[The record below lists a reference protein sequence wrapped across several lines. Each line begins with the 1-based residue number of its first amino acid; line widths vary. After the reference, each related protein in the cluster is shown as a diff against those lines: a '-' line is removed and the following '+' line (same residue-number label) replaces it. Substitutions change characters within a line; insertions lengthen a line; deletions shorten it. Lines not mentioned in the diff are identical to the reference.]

1 MILIQTPRRGCSRN
15 KQVTDDE
22 KMVRLQINV
31 REYRMGQ
38 QKKNNP
44 EKMATQLKQDD
55 EKHNKQTTQYAL
67 DTTRRKQTQI
77 M

>member
-1 MILIQTPRRGCSRN
+1 MILIQTPRTGCSRN
-15 KQVTDDE
+15 KQVTDDQAI
-22 KMVRLQINV
+22 VRLQLNV

-38 QKKNNP
+38 QKKDNP

-67 DTTRRKQTQI
+67 DTTRCKQTQI

>member
-22 KMVRLQINV
+22 AMVRLQLNV
-31 REYRMGQ
+31 REYRMEQ
-38 QKKNNP
+38 QKKDNP